1 MLNDYELLK
10 MVRTFDLNK
19 QRHEKKIE
27 DTDKKIPGLSKSIV
41 SQDFNILMIIKFN
54 AREAKASKIIATKTQ
69 VQNTLDLG
77 NKNREKVKKL

>member
-1 MLNDYELLK
+1 MK
-10 MVRTFDLNK
+10 
-19 QRHEKKIE
+19 KKIE

-54 AREAKASKIIATKTQ
+54 ARGAKASKNIATKTQ